1 MRILLLN
8 HFPLSGSGS
17 GVYTM
22 NIAKSLV
29 KLGHEVCI
37 IMPENQKVK
46 EIQDIKL
53 HPVYFN
59 GITPDALSFN
69 FPCFTTHPR
78 SNMNFYDLNLQELN
92 EYINA
97 FDKAIKEEVEA
108 FRPDII
114 HVGHIWILGHLASKY
129 NIPYVITTHGTD
141 LLGYM
146 KSTRYNAFAESA
158 IKNASKVITISN
170 ENKKLVEYLFP
181 QYKDKCTL
189 LPKGYDVSKFF
200 IKEVD
205 KSKFLKSIGINDNYN
220 KIITYVGKFTEIKGI
235 DILIKAVTL
244 YDSDDTLTV
253 LVGDGKLFEKLKSI
267 SKILEAKN
275 VVFLGNQ
282 SPDLICDLYNIA
294 DVSVVPSRSEA
305 FGLVVIEALACG
317 LPVIGSNIGGIKDII
332 NDDVGLFF
340 NCNDYHD
347 LKDKLKL
354 VLEEKITFDKNL
366 IANYAEDKFS
376 QDKFTNKLMEIYEE
390 SIKKSGL

>member
-8 HFPLSGSGS
+8 HFPLTGSGS

-22 NIAKSLV
+22 NIANSLI
-29 KLGHEVCI
+29 KQGHEVCI
-37 IMPENQKVK
+37 IMPENEIVK
-46 EIQDIKL
+46 EIKDIKL

-78 SNMNFYDLNLQELN
+78 SNMNFYDLSLQELN

-97 FDKAIKEEVEA
+97 FDKAIKEEVET

-114 HVGHIWILGHLASKY
+114 HVGHIWILGHLVSKY
-129 NIPYVITTHGTD
+129 KIPYVITTHGTD

-146 KSTRYNAFAESA
+146 KSSRFNAFAESA
-158 IKNASKVITISN
+158 IKSANKIITISN
-170 ENKKLVEYLFP
+170 ENKRLVEYLFP
-181 QYKDKCTL
+181 LYKEKCFL
-189 LPKGYDVSKFF
+189 LPNGYDTSKFY

-205 KSKFLKSIGINDNYN
+205 KNKFLKSIGINNNYD

-244 YDSDDTLTV
+244 YDSDNTLTV
-253 LVGDGKLFEKLKSI
+253 LVGDGKLLKKLKDI
-267 SKILEAKN
+267 TKILEAKN

-282 SPDLICDLYNIA
+282 PHDVICDLYNIA

-317 LPVIGSNIGGIKDII
+317 IPVIGSNIGGIKDII

-354 VLEEKITFDKNL
+354 VLDDKISFDKNL
-366 IANYAEDKFS
+366 IASYAEDNFS
-376 QDKFTNKLMEIYEE
+376 QDKFTDKLIEIYNE
-390 SIKKSGL
+390 SIKEGKL